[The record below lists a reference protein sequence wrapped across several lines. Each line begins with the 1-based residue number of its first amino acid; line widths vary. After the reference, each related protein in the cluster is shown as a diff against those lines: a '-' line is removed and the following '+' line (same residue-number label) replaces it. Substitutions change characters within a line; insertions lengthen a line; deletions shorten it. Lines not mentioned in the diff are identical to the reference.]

1 METIKIILNEIQFT
15 NSCKSGFINY
25 NSRETGRIDIHL
37 TNNDIKEMVS
47 NNLISKKLG
56 YLFEIS
62 TLNIDKD
69 NIREII
75 KRSPLYS
82 EIYYQI

>member
-15 NSCKSGFINY
+15 NACKSGFINY
-25 NSRETGRIDIHL
+25 NSRETGRVDIYL
-37 TNNDIKEMVS
+37 TKNDIKEIAA
-47 NNLISKKLG
+47 NNLISKKIG
-56 YLFEIS
+56 DIFEIS
-62 TLNIDKD
+62 TFNMDKES
-69 NIREII
+69 IKEII